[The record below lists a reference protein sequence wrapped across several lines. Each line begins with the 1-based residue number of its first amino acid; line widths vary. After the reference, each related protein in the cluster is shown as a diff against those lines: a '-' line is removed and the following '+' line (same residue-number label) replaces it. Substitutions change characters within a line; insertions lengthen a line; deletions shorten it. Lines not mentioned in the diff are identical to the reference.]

1 MRQRD
6 YNKYRKGW
14 DRDKYNAEGYKDM
27 TAYLALKRVE
37 KEERGK
43 PPSREVHS
51 RCSGDNIVP
60 RGECS
65 VRAYKGEGAEESE
78 CSIRAYEG
86 GKSAGGEKRESSIRA
101 YERENV
107 ESWRRASEGPR
118 RGRRCAKVRAGN
130 RACREDE
137 RYCWEELAN
146 GIIIQAAQDWRAA
159 MAILQEDPDD
169 PEARE
174 TVRETESFFLSEYY
188 ATLTKVDGAWLLRR
202 LKEEFPS
209 VEVQPKYSEDD
220 VVRRNECSIRAY
232 KEGEAE
238 GGVDN

>member
-1 MRQRD
+1 MRQRV
-6 YNKYRKGW
+6 YSKLRKGW
-14 DRDKYNAEGYKDM
+14 DRAKYNAEGYKDM

-37 KEERGK
+37 REERGK
-43 PPSREVHS
+43 PPSREVP
-51 RCSGDNIVP
+51 RKCSGDSSLS
-60 RGECS
+60 RD
-65 VRAYKGEGAEESE
+65 E
-78 CSIRAYEG
+78 CSIRANEKEKQGEQWGAYEG
-86 GKSAGGEKRESSIRA
+86 EGDEESERSIRA
-101 YERENV
+101 YEREHV

-159 MAILQEDPDD
+159 MAILQENPED

-202 LKEEFPS
+202 LREEFPS

-220 VVRRNECSIRAY
+220 AVRRSECSIRVY
-232 KEGEAE
+232 DEIENIDGGEHQ
-238 GGVDN
+238 

>member
-14 DRDKYNAEGYKDM
+14 DRDRYNAEGYKDM

-37 KEERGK
+37 RDQCAMGNAQCAISDERIG
-43 PPSREVHS
+43 SR
-51 RCSGDNIVP
+51 RD
-60 RGECS
+60 EC
-65 VRAYKGEGAEESE
+65 
-78 CSIRAYEG
+78 
-86 GKSAGGEKRESSIRA
+86 SIRA

-130 RACREDE
+130 RANREDE

-159 MAILQEDPDD
+159 MAILQENPED

-188 ATLTKVDGAWLLRR
+188 ATLTKVDGAWLLGR
-202 LKEEFPS
+202 LKDEFPS

-220 VVRRNECSIRAY
+220 AVRRSECSIRVY
-232 KEGEAE
+232 DEIENIDGGERE
-238 GGVDN
+238 

>member
-6 YNKYRKGW
+6 YSKLRKGW

-37 KEERGK
+37 REERGK
-43 PPSREVHS
+43 
-51 RCSGDNIVP
+51 
-60 RGECS
+60 RGES
-65 VRAYKGEGAEESE
+65 VRSGEVQPEQAGNVARRDAQGDCASRRPKGLASRRNE
-78 CSIRAYEG
+78 C
-86 GKSAGGEKRESSIRA
+86 SIRA

-159 MAILQEDPDD
+159 MAILQENPEDA
-169 PEARE
+169 EARE

-220 VVRRNECSIRAY
+220 VVRRSECSIRAY

>member
-1 MRQRD
+1 MRQRI
-6 YNKYRKGW
+6 YSKLRKGW
-14 DRDKYNAEGYKDM
+14 DRDRYNAEGYKDM

-37 KEERGK
+37 KEERRR
-43 PPSREVHS
+43 PPSREVPRKCSEDNDS
-51 RCSGDNIVP
+51 RRD
-60 RGECS
+60 ECS
-65 VRAYKGEGAEESE
+65 IRANEKEKQGEQWGACERVGAEESE
-78 CSIRAYEG
+78 R
-86 GKSAGGEKRESSIRA
+86 SIRA
-101 YERENV
+101 YEREHV

-118 RGRRCAKVRAGN
+118 RGRRCAKVRVG
-130 RACREDE
+130 RRTCREDE

-159 MAILQEDPDD
+159 MAILQENPED

-188 ATLTKVDGAWLLRR
+188 ATLTRVDGAWLLRR
-202 LKEEFPS
+202 LREEFPS
-209 VEVQPKYSEDD
+209 VEVPPKCSEDD

-232 KEGEAE
+232 KEGEVE

>member
-1 MRQRD
+1 MRQRV
-6 YNKYRKGW
+6 YSKLRKGW
-14 DRDKYNAEGYKDM
+14 DRDRYNAEGYKDM

-37 KEERGK
+37 KEERRR
-43 PPSREVHS
+43 PPSREVPRKCSEDNDS
-51 RCSGDNIVP
+51 RRP
-60 RGECS
+60 
-65 VRAYKGEGAEESE
+65 KGLASRRSE
-78 CSIRAYEG
+78 CSIRAYE
-86 GKSAGGEKRESSIRA
+86 
-101 YERENV
+101 RENE

-159 MAILQEDPDD
+159 MAILQENPED

-202 LKEEFPS
+202 LKEEL
-209 VEVQPKYSEDD
+209 
-220 VVRRNECSIRAY
+220 II
-232 KEGEAE
+232 
-238 GGVDN
+238 DN